1 MEVLSGIHVV
11 APGGVPGRLGAFA
24 GVGKPPK
31 AAYLAIVPDV
41 RFHLLHAVES
51 LSGSAQQ
58 SSEDSTESFEPCAG
72 RRSFT
77 EADAGGG
84 GASQCAK
91 VGGASRSKG
100 RARRERTKSR
110 VDPCHACRSAFG
122 DLANPTSSRRI
133 GGRGCAAPQCR
144 RTRGPFEWTSAECR
158 GCATRRRRGP
168 EWWPIPQGSGRS
180 RRGPAPNRAGIRS
193 RTRDS
198 GRWKFAR
205 GCPAAAAG
213 RPGSAIG
220 TRNGIDDA
228 GGKRKRCAASAFG

>member
-11 APGGVPGRLGAFA
+11 ASGGVPGRLGAFA
-24 GVGKPPK
+24 RLGKPAA
-31 AAYLAIVPDV
+31 AAYLAIVSDV
-41 RFHLLHAVES
+41 GFHLLRALEN

-91 VGGASRSKG
+91 VGGASRSEG

-133 GGRGCAAPQCR
+133 GRRGCTTSQCR
-144 RTRGPFEWTSAECR
+144 RTRRPFERASAECC
-158 GCATRRRRGP
+158 GCAARRCRGP
-168 EWWPIPQGSGRS
+168 EWWSIPQGSGRS
-180 RRGPAPNRAGIRS
+180 RGGPAPDRAGIGS

-198 GRWKFAR
+198 GRRKFAR
-205 GCPAAAAG
+205 GGPAAAVG
-213 RPGSAIG
+213 RPGSAFR
-220 TRNGIDDA
+220 TRNGIDNA
-228 GGKRKRCAASAFG
+228 GGKRKGRAASAFG

>member
-11 APGGVPGRLGAFA
+11 APGGVPGRLGTFA

-31 AAYLAIVPDV
+31 AAYFAIVPDLG
-41 RFHLLHAVES
+41 FHLLHALES

-72 RRSFT
+72 RRSFPQ
-77 EADAGGG
+77 ADAGGG

-91 VGGASRSKG
+91 VGGASRSEG

-110 VDPCHACRSAFG
+110 VEPCHASRSAFG
-122 DLANPTSSRRI
+122 DLANPTSSRGNGR
-133 GGRGCAAPQCR
+133 RGCATSQCR
-144 RTRGPFEWTSAECR
+144 RTRRPFERTSAECR
-158 GCATRRRRGP
+158 GCAARRCRGP
-168 EWWPIPQGSGRS
+168 EWWSSSQGSGRS
-180 RRGPAPNRAGIRS
+180 RGGPAPDRAGIGS

-198 GRWKFAR
+198 GWRKFAR
-205 GCPAAAAG
+205 GCAAAAVG

-220 TRNGIDDA
+220 TRDGIDDD